1 MKSKNIFLVLFVLL
15 ATPLV
20 SQTNDTLK
28 FNTDGVCGMC
38 KDRIEEALDIKGITF
53 ANWDV
58 DSHETT
64 VIYNPN
70 KFTPLQIHQVVAN
83 VGHDT
88 KLVKASDKAYDKLHD
103 CCKYRDEE
111 VQNAHKEK
119 ETEEEI
125 TEDDAPIQYIEMD
138 GTVFEQKDN
147 KKSPL
152 FGANVYWLET
162 TEGITT
168 DFEGNFKIKR
178 HTGENT
184 LIVSYIGLLSDT
196 IAITDEKQLAITLS
210 NNVALKEFKIIAKVN
225 STEISRFSTIKIE
238 RMNEKELQKAACC
251 NLSESFETNP
261 SVDVAY
267 SDAITGT
274 KQIQMLGLAG
284 PNIQIT
290 NGNMPDIRGL
300 SAIYGLTF
308 IPGTWIKGIYLNK
321 GTGSVVNGFES
332 IAGQMNVQLKEGSDD
347 EKLNFNMYGNQSG
360 RLETN
365 LSLSEKLNEKWAS
378 ILHLHAS
385 NRSFKTDVNKD
396 GFMDNP
402 LSENYILHNG
412 WEYQGENGV
421 EMKFGIDGVYRDI
434 VGGQTNFNK
443 GDIID
448 TLNPW
453 GLNVNVK
460 RAKVWAKI
468 GKVFKNSPSKSM
480 GLQLSGIYHDENSF
494 YGLNNYSGKQNSFYG
509 NYIFQNIINNT
520 DHTYTLGASFVYDNY
535 LEKVNT
541 LDYSREEVVPGVF
554 AEYTMKAIQNFTL
567 VAGLRGDYNS
577 IYGAFAT
584 PRMHVKYDLTENS
597 SLRASVGRG
606 QRTANIFA
614 ENSGIFA
621 TSRDII
627 VNGNGNANSAY
638 GLNPEVAWNYGL
650 NLTTAFKLFNNE
662 GTFTTDYY
670 YTDFQNQIIVD
681 WENPREVSF
690 YNLNGKSTSH
700 SFQAQIDYE
709 LVKNL
714 DVRVAYRF
722 FDVKATY
729 ADGNTYV
736 KPLISN
742 QRAFINVG
750 YETNNNWLFDATV
763 NWIGEKRVPSTLA
776 NPIALQTRTASIKH
790 IMVNGQ
796 ITKKWNE
803 KFDTY
808 IGIENAFNFIQ
819 KNPIIDSANPY
830 GDYFD
835 SSLVWGPIFG
845 RNIYAGL
852 RYVIGK

>member
-20 SQTNDTLK
+20 SQTNDTIK
-28 FNTDGVCGMC
+28 FITHGVCGMC
-38 KDRIEEALDIKGITF
+38 ENRIEKALKVDGISYGD
-53 ANWDV
+53 WDV
-58 DSHETT
+58 DTHETT
-64 VIYNPN
+64 VIYNPK
-70 KFTPLQIHQVVAN
+70 KFTPLQIQKLVAK

-88 KLVKASDKAYDKLHD
+88 ELVKADDDVYNSLHD
-103 CCKYRDEE
+103 CCKYRSEE
-111 VQNAHKEK
+111 VQNDHKQDAEPNKNK
-119 ETEEEI
+119 EI
-125 TEDDAPIQYIEMD
+125 HVIEMS
-138 GTVFEQKDN
+138 GKVYEKTASSKE
-147 KKSPL
+147 PI

-162 TEGITT
+162 TQGVTT
-168 DFEGNFKIKR
+168 NFEGEFILKR
-178 HTGENT
+178 HSGENT
-184 LIVSYIGLLSDT
+184 LIISYVGLLADT
-196 IAITDEKQLAITLS
+196 VEITDEKKLEVVLS
-210 NNVALKEFKIIAKVN
+210 NNLALKEFTVVEKVN
-225 STEISRFSTIKIE
+225 STEISRFSAIKIE

-321 GTGSVVNGFES
+321 GTGSVINGFES
-332 IAGQMNVQLKEGSDD
+332 IAGQMNVQLKEGNDS
-347 EKLNFNMYGNQSG
+347 EKLNFNLYGNQSG
-360 RLETN
+360 RLEAN
-365 LSLSEKLNEKWAS
+365 LSLSKKLNKKWAS

-385 NRSFKTDVNKD
+385 NRSFKTDVNSD

-412 WEYQGENGV
+412 WEYLAENG
-421 EMKFGIDGVYRDI
+421 MDIKFGVDGIYRDI

-443 GDIID
+443 GDAID
-448 TLNPW
+448 TLSPW
-453 GLNVNVK
+453 GLNVNIK
-460 RAKVWAKI
+460 RAKFWAKI
-468 GKVFKNSPSKSM
+468 GKVFKNNPGKSM

-494 YGLNNYSGKQNSFYG
+494 YGLNNYSGKQNSYYA
-509 NYIFQNIINNT
+509 NYIYQNIINNT
-520 DHTYTLGASFVYDNY
+520 DHSYSVGASFSYDNY

-541 LDYSREEVVPGVF
+541 QQYTREEIVPGVF
-554 AEYTMKAIQNFTL
+554 AEYTLKAIQNFTL
-567 VAGLRGDYNS
+567 VAGLRGDYNN

-584 PRMHVKYDLTENS
+584 PRAHAKYDITENS

-606 QRTANIFA
+606 QRTANIFT
-614 ENSGIFA
+614 ENSGVFA
-621 TSRDII
+621 TSRNII
-627 VNGNGNANSAY
+627 VNGNGNPNYAY

-650 NLTTAFKLFNNE
+650 NFTTGFKLFNNE

-690 YNLNGKSTSH
+690 YNLNGKSISH
-700 SFQAQIDYE
+700 SFQAQVDYE
-709 LVKNL
+709 LIKNL

-729 ADGNTYV
+729 SDNKTYF
-736 KPLISN
+736 KPLTAN
-742 QRAFINVG
+742 QRGFVNLA
-750 YETNNNWLFDATV
+750 YETKNNWLFDATF
-763 NWIGEKRVPSTLA
+763 NWIGEKRIPSTQA
-776 NPIALQTRTASIKH
+776 NPTHLQTRTKSPSY
-790 IMVNGQ
+790 VLLSGQ
-796 ITKKWNE
+796 ITKKWNNRL
-803 KFDTY
+803 DTY
-808 IGIENAFNFIQ
+808 IGIENALNFKQ
-819 KNPIIDSANPY
+819 KNPIIDSNNPY

-852 RYVIGK
+852 RYVIGKDVN

>member
-1 MKSKNIFLVLFVLL
+1 MKSKNLFLVLLL
-15 ATPLV
+15 FIATPLV
-20 SQTNDTLK
+20 SQTNDTIK
-28 FNTDGVCGMC
+28 FKTDGVCGMC
-38 KDRIEEALDIKGITF
+38 KDRIEDALDKKGISF
-53 ANWDV
+53 SNWDV

-64 VIYNPN
+64 VIFNPA
-70 KFTPLQIHQVVAN
+70 KITPDKIHQLIAN

-88 KLVKASDKAYDKLHD
+88 ELKTAPDNAYNSVHG

-111 VQNAHKEK
+111 VQNAHKE
-119 ETEEEI
+119 EEETTEEEK
-125 TEDDAPIQYIEMD
+125 EVLEYIEIT
-138 GTVFEQKDN
+138 GTVFEQKGT
-147 KKSPL
+147 KKTPV

-162 TEGITT
+162 TEGMTT
-168 DFEGNFKIKR
+168 DFDGNFNIKR
-178 HTGENT
+178 YSGENN
-184 LIVSYIGLLSDT
+184 LIISYVGLLSDT
-196 IAITDEKQLAITLS
+196 INITDEKQLEITLS
-210 NNVALKEFKIIAKVN
+210 NNLALKAFKVIAKVKP
-225 STEISRFSTIKIE
+225 TQISRFSTIKIE
-238 RMNEKELQKAACC
+238 RMDEKELQKAACC

-332 IAGQMNVQLKEGSDD
+332 IAGQMNVQLKEGSDED
-347 EKLNFNMYGNQSG
+347 KLNFNLYGNQSG
-360 RLETN
+360 RLEAN
-365 LSLSEKLNEKWAS
+365 LSLATNINDKWSS
-378 ILHLHAS
+378 ILHLHGS
-385 NRSFKTDVNKD
+385 NRSFKTDVNND

-412 WEYQGENGV
+412 WEYQGKNGL
-421 EMKFGIDGVYRDI
+421 EAKFGVDGVYRDI
-434 VGGQTNFNK
+434 VGGQTDFNK
-443 GDIID
+443 GDAID

-460 RAKVWAKI
+460 KAKVWAKI
-468 GKVFKNSPSKSM
+468 GKVFTNSPGKSM
-480 GLQLSGIYHDENSF
+480 GLQLSGIFHEENSF
-494 YGLNNYSGKQNSFYG
+494 YGLNDYSGKQNSFYA
-509 NYIFQNIINNT
+509 NYLFQNIINNT
-520 DHTYTLGASFVYDNY
+520 DHSYTIGASFAYDDYN
-535 LEKVNT
+535 ENVNT
-541 LDYSREEVVPGVF
+541 QNYAREEVVPGIF
-554 AEYTMKAIQNFTL
+554 GEYTMKAIQNFTL
-567 VAGLRGDYNS
+567 VAGLRGDYNT

-584 PRMHVKYDLTENS
+584 PRAHAKYDLTENS

-606 QRTANIFA
+606 QRTANVFA

-621 TSRDII
+621 TSRNII
-627 VNGNGNANSAY
+627 INGNGNTNSAY
-638 GLNPEVAWNYGL
+638 GLNPEVAWNYGV
-650 NLTTAFKLFNNE
+650 NFTTEFKLFNNE

-690 YNLNGKSTSH
+690 YNLNGKSTAH
-700 SFQAQIDYE
+700 SFQAQVDYE
-709 LVKNL
+709 LIENL
-714 DVRVAYRF
+714 DIRIAYRL
-722 FDVKATY
+722 FDVKAAY
-729 ADGNTYV
+729 DDGNTYT
-736 KPLISN
+736 KPLIAN
-742 QRAFINVG
+742 QRGFINVG
-750 YETNNNWLFDATV
+750 YETKNNWLFDATV
-763 NWIGEKRVPSTLA
+763 NWIGEKRIPSTQA
-776 NPIALQTRTASIKH
+776 NPTNLQARTTSSSYF
-790 IMVNGQ
+790 MLSGQ
-796 ITKKWNE
+796 ITKKWNDR
-803 KFDTY
+803 FDTY

-819 KNPIIDSANPY
+819 KNPIIDNANPY